1 MCSIYAKLSLRNDG
15 PGDGALL
22 SRRASSVS
30 GRITPELLFLVR
42 GQRTVKTEPDY
53 QEKAKRKK
61 KKRKRQWQSFCHRP
75 NRSYLL
81 LRVILSS
88 LPFNRYIFSG
98 LSCTLVI
105 DFTFPTTFFPRLSF
119 SFLTHRAS

>member
-42 GQRTVKTEPDY
+42 GQRTVKTETDY

-61 KKRKRQWQSFCHRP
+61 KEKRKRQWQSFCHRP

-88 LPFNRYIFSG
+88 LSFNRYILSG

-105 DFTFPTTFFPRLSF
+105 DFTFTTCFFLF
-119 SFLTHRAS
+119 

>member
-30 GRITPELLFLVR
+30 GRVTPELLFLVR
-42 GQRTVKTEPDY
+42 GQRTVKTETDY

-61 KKRKRQWQSFCHRP
+61 KRKENDNGKAS
-75 NRSYLL
+75 
-81 LRVILSS
+81 VIGLTG
-88 LPFNRYIFSG
+88 LIF
-98 LSCTLVI
+98 
-105 DFTFPTTFFPRLSF
+105 FY
-119 SFLTHRAS
+119 A